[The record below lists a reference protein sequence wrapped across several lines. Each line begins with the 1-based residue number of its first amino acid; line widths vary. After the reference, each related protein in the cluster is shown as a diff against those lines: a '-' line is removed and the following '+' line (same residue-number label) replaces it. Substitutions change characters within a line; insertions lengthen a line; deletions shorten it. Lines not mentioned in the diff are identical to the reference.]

1 MYLTVSDENMASKLC
16 KSDILNVNVVVLFSM
31 LAVLCNFWT
40 QTPLCARISKKKKNA
55 KGLTILKVHP
65 KTSVTIFGDTVSFCS
80 GSRYVTE
87 HRMSSELNV
96 YCTVSS
102 S

>member
-40 QTPLCARISKKKKNA
+40 QTPLCARISKKKKCEGSYDI
-55 KGLTILKVHP
+55 KGAP
-65 KTSVTIFGDTVSFCS
+65 
-80 GSRYVTE
+80 
-87 HRMSSELNV
+87 
-96 YCTVSS
+96 
-102 S
+102 